1 MADADAMLHRS
12 ARARGGRWSRDRRPP
27 DSLRVTRHLRLRVLA
42 LGWLSLGLSACAA
55 LPWPSGPTRPLA
67 ATSGDGWLD
76 LRGVVHVHTRV
87 SHDSRG
93 SIGDVIDAAH
103 GAGIAWVAFTE
114 HTRRATLAP
123 PSGEIEGVILIP
135 GWELDVLGGSILAL
149 GVADAAGLSREPRPL
164 VDEIHARGG
173 AAFVGHMERSG
184 LSEPQA
190 FAAALPDG
198 LEIANLHALAN
209 EVRVRLALGE
219 LFLPAPLAL
228 RALLRTP
235 GENLALWS
243 QLPGARALVGGVDAH
258 AKFRALGP
266 LGGTFD
272 RYRDLFRLLTTHVR
286 VRERSAPAILEALRE
301 GRSYVAFE
309 GLAPVEAFEFA
320 REGASIRVRAPERAR
335 LVLVCAGAIASEVVA
350 LDALLDAPA
359 DTDRCHVEAWLGN
372 RLWIV
377 TSRL

>member
-1 MADADAMLHRS
+1 MLHRS
-12 ARARGGRWSRDRRPP
+12 AATRGERWSPGRRPP
-27 DSLRVTRHLRLRVLA
+27 DSLGVTRNLRLRVLA
-42 LGWLSLGLSACAA
+42 LGCLSLGLTACAA
-55 LPWPSGPTRPLA
+55 LPWPSGPTRPA
-67 ATSGDGWLD
+67 ASSAADGWLD

-93 SIGDVIDAAH
+93 SIGEVIDAAH
-103 GAGIAWVAFTE
+103 SAGIAWVAFTE
-114 HTRRATLAP
+114 HTRRAVLAP
-123 PSGEIEGVILIP
+123 PSGVIEGVILIP

-149 GVADAAGLSREPRPL
+149 GVLDATGLSREPRAL

-173 AAFVGHMERSG
+173 AAFVGHLERSG
-184 LSEPQA
+184 LADPDA
-190 FAAALPDG
+190 FAAAAPDG
-198 LEIANLHALAN
+198 VEIANLHALAN

-219 LFLPAPLAL
+219 LLLPAPLAL

-235 GENLALWS
+235 DANLARWKELRS
-243 QLPGARALVGGVDAH
+243 ARALVGGVDAH

-286 VRERSAPAILEALRE
+286 VRERSAAAILEALRE

-309 GLAPVEAFEFA
+309 GLAPVERFEFA
-320 REGASIRVRAPERAR
+320 REGGGIRVRAPQRAR
-335 LVLVCAGAIASEVVA
+335 LALVCAGVVTSEIEA
-350 LDALLDAPA
+350 QDALLDAPA
-359 DTDRCHVEAWLGN
+359 DTDPCHVEAWIGA